1 MFIDLLL
8 SHRKNSILCNTFLS
22 LFVLLIHLVS
32 SSLNKGWHIYKIVEP
47 VILTDVVVLVLSKNA
62 LQIEYS
68 LINTIAI
75 I

>member
-8 SHRKNSILCNTFLS
+8 SHRNNSILCNTFLS
-22 LFVLLIHLVS
+22 LFVLLIHLVPS
-32 SSLNKGWHIYKIVEP
+32 PLNQGWHIYKIVEP